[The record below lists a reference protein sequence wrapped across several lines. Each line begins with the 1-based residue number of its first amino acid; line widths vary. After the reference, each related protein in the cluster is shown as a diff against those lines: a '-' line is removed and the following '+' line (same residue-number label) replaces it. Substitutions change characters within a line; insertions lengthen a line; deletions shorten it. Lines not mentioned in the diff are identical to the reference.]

1 MKLSALS
8 KTNTIFGVIKGDNL
22 RGLAHI
28 IIIMKMNVVVAL
40 CKMITKMIVVNRTI
54 CNSFLIEIRFYNA
67 FAWLYVEKRQRNL
80 ACNGYWI
87 SNILDKFNGKIVL
100 RSSK

>member
-22 RGLAHI
+22 RGLAHII

-67 FAWLYVEKRQRNL
+67 FA
-80 ACNGYWI
+80 
-87 SNILDKFNGKIVL
+87 
-100 RSSK
+100 